1 MATVNFD
8 FAGLAAV
15 YASRLNS
22 QGLLSGYANVSV
34 AGASSDARR
43 LKAAQTVPNPI
54 PQPTKKNIRGD
65 NTRQRTYIFQNEQDA
80 TGSFEFGQSDL
91 QFEADM
97 VSQLIWTLGEW
108 KLGLRGQSN
117 PIFRNMSLIAHSDAT
132 NDDTGLPGFMN
143 VWYPN
148 AILFPIGQDN
158 QTYQG
163 EGKFS
168 YAATVN
174 PFAEVPLG
182 LDLTA
187 EKFGATNG
195 LSISWFSDYP
205 CMLFAAIGE
214 GGTTDDFVVAG
225 TPVTAAKTKAFVT
238 ASGTT
243 TEATVSSVNAG
254 TKTIT
259 LSAAPASGSVVT
271 FLYESSLF
279 YE

>member
-22 QGLLSGYANVSV
+22 DGLLSGYANVSI
-34 AGASSDARR
+34 AAATSDARR

-54 PQPTKKNIRGD
+54 PQPNKKIIKGD
-65 NTRQRTYIFQNEQDA
+65 NVRQRTYIFQNDQDA
-80 TGSFEFGQSDL
+80 AGNFEFGQSDL
-91 QFEADM
+91 QFEADL

-108 KLGLRGQSN
+108 KLSLRGQSN

-148 AILFPIGQDN
+148 CIMYPIGQDN
-158 QTYQG
+158 QVYQG

-174 PFAEVPLG
+174 PFTEVPLG

-187 EKFGATNG
+187 TNFGASNG

-205 CMLFAAIGE
+205 CMLFAAVGDA
-214 GGTTDDFVVAG
+214 TADDFVVAG
-225 TPVTAAKTKAFVT
+225 TPVTAAKCKAYVT

-243 TEATVSSVNAG
+243 TAATVSSVNVG
-254 TKTIT
+254 SKTIT
-259 LSAAPASGSVVT
+259 LSAAPANNAVVT